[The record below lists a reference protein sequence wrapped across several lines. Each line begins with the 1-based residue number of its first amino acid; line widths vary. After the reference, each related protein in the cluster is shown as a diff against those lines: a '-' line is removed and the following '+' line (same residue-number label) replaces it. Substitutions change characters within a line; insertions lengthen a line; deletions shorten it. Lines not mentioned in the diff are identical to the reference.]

1 MQKHLCIFSGREKVW
16 FWLGY
21 ESLKWRKCGVTR
33 STRSI
38 ITPTLLARVTR
49 TRGSHHGFES
59 LRHQAARIW
68 NLGHNISPGSSIVKL
83 ENSKVSEVVHAMK
96 FSLNVSPCVGYYLSL
111 AHVWEGLIDTVE
123 RDQLS
128 RPERCQSDDTEP
140 LIGQKLNIKHLIG
153 SEWHIQTENDSIKNL
168 YNLVE
173 GTVGTLSCGDIMEI
187 KHWWMEHCLYWRRP
201 GECQQTLTE
210 SWSLLSSVT
219 LQTPE
224 SRVSSDHM
232 TQCDI
237 CREKPAHCTAL
248 LDNRVKI
255 SWYALKY
262 DNFQK

>member
-1 MQKHLCIFSGREKVW
+1 MW

-128 RPERCQSDDTEP
+128 RPEWCADDDSEP
-140 LIGQKLNIKHLIG
+140 LIGHRLRISPLIG
-153 SEWHIQTENDSIKNL
+153 RDQHISIGNDSIKNL
-168 YNLVE
+168 YNLVR
-173 GTVGTLSCGDIMEI
+173 GTVGTLSCGDIMQI
-187 KHWWMEHCLYWRRP
+187 KHWWMDHCSV
-201 GECQQTLTE
+201 LTE
-210 SWSLLSSVT
+210 ARWRVRTGELGARRRWHWLKVGHSSSLLSPSSVA

-224 SRVSSDHM
+224 TRSEWWPHDSDQLHIV
-232 TQCDI
+232 TFAE
-237 CREKPAHCTAL
+237 RNLTAL
-248 LDNRVKI
+248 DNCVKI
-255 SWYALKY
+255 SF
-262 DNFQK
+262 D